1 VRPDIERETVWF
13 GMISPADDKVAVAI
27 ELGQMARSTLDSA
40 ESRQLMVSPHQHTC
54 QAEQAADF
62 WADTGHSD

>member
-1 VRPDIERETVWF
+1 
-13 GMISPADDKVAVAI
+13 MITPADDKVAGAI

-40 ESRQLMVSPHQHTC
+40 ERRQLMVSPHQYTC

-62 WADTGHSD
+62 